1 VFGERANGSAT
12 AIMLK
17 STSPPWSAVGAPT
30 TAALNNYNTNRHPFA
45 KKLCYHS
52 SVEHRAGFK
61 EDLVQDLEDW
71 LTSIGLSEY
80 TRHFAEGR
88 VDASIVRYLT
98 NQDLKELGIPLGG
111 RKRILRAIEELEE
124 GRLGCSAGTQSA
136 TGERRQV
143 TVMFCDLT
151 DSTAL
156 SSRLDPED
164 LREVIKAY
172 RSVCAHVISNYDGFI
187 AQFLGD
193 GILAYFGFPQAHE
206 NDAERAVRAGLDIV
220 SAIPRMQLAISETLT
235 ARVGVATGLVVV
247 GDLVSPGAPKDSTVV
262 GDTPNIAARLQ
273 SLANPSSVV
282 ISGSTHRLTAGHFE
296 YTDLGHVTLK
306 GLKDPVEAWQVLGL
320 SSVES
325 RFEAEHGLSLPSLL
339 GREEEVELLSR
350 RWRQAAQGEGRVV
363 LLTGEPG
370 IGKSHIVLDFQKLL
384 LKEPHSTLRY
394 FCSVHHTNSAL
405 FPFISQLERS
415 AAFERGDSPAQ
426 RYAKLQAMLGLS
438 PSLVPPLGNLLSLSP
453 HDSALSHELSPRKR
467 KQSTL
472 SALLALLK
480 STVEQS
486 PVLIVFEDVHW
497 IDPTSL
503 ELLTAIVQEAPQLP
517 LLVLITARP
526 EFIPPGLIMP
536 MSRRSPLRA

>member
-1 VFGERANGSAT
+1 
-12 AIMLK
+12 M
-17 STSPPWSAVGAPT
+17 
-30 TAALNNYNTNRHPFA
+30 
-45 KKLCYHS
+45 
-52 SVEHRAGFK
+52 
-61 EDLVQDLEDW
+61 
-71 LTSIGLSEY
+71 
-80 TRHFAEGR
+80 
-88 VDASIVRYLT
+88 
-98 NQDLKELGIPLGG
+98 
-111 RKRILRAIEELEE
+111 
-124 GRLGCSAGTQSA
+124 
-136 TGERRQV
+136 
-143 TVMFCDLT
+143 
-151 DSTAL
+151 
-156 SSRLDPED
+156 
-164 LREVIKAY
+164 
-172 RSVCAHVISNYDGFI
+172 
-187 AQFLGD
+187 
-193 GILAYFGFPQAHE
+193 
-206 NDAERAVRAGLDIV
+206 
-220 SAIPRMQLAISETLT
+220 
-235 ARVGVATGLVVV
+235 
-247 GDLVSPGAPKDSTVV
+247 
-262 GDTPNIAARLQ
+262 
-273 SLANPSSVV
+273 
-282 ISGSTHRLTAGHFE
+282 
-296 YTDLGHVTLK
+296 
-306 GLKDPVEAWQVLGL
+306 
-320 SSVES
+320 
-325 RFEAEHGLSLPSLL
+325 
-339 GREEEVELLSR
+339 EEVELLSR

-453 HDSALSHELSPRKR
+453 HHSALSHELSPRKR